1 MSIARTLPVA
11 FALLCSVPA
20 ALGAQVPADLQTA
33 MKTRDEALAK
43 VDAATWDRLTT
54 DDFTVVTADG
64 KLMTKAER
72 LAQLKTE
79 KPMTR
84 GPKEQLQIKRYGDAF
99 VRRFRSGDIWVMDVW
114 TKDPQGWRVGAV
126 QVTTAAKK

>member
-1 MSIARTLPVA
+1 MPCQPMLRL
-11 FALLCSVPA
+11 ALSLACLIPA
-20 ALGAQVPADLQTA
+20 SLAAQVPADLQTA
-33 MKTRDEALAK
+33 MKTRDEALGK

-54 DDFTVVTADG
+54 EDFTVVTADG

-84 GPKEQLQIKRYGDAF
+84 GPQEQLQIKRYGDAF
-99 VRRFRSGDIWVMDVW
+99 VRRFRSGDIWVTDVW
-114 TKDPQGWRVGAV
+114 AKDPQGWKVGVV
-126 QVTTAAKK
+126 QVTPAAKK